1 MTTAIETFD
10 LTRRFGRTEAV
21 NGLNLQVP
29 AGSIFALLGPNGA
42 GKTTTLKLL
51 MNLVRATRGRATVL
65 GVDSRRLGPRDL
77 QRIGYVSENQRL
89 PEWMTP
95 AELFDY
101 CRPFYPTWDETL
113 RRKLEADLG
122 LTSRERLRTLSRGTR
137 MKAALLASLAYHP
150 DLVVL
155 DEPFTGLDPLVRDE
169 LVRGLLEVSGERP
182 WTVLISSHDIDDV
195 ERLADWVGFIKDGRL
210 LFAEPVSALLER
222 FRLVEVVSRDDTPA
236 VMPADPRW
244 LPHGTAGRTL
254 RFVDTRHD
262 GPDAASRIASAFPAC
277 GVRTTPL
284 PLREIFVTLAR
295 ESSAASTHA
304 RPERAAGADE
314 SKVEGP

>member
-42 GKTTTLKLL
+42 GKTTTLKVL
-51 MNLVRATRGRATVL
+51 MNLVRPTRGRATVL
-65 GVDSRRLGPRDL
+65 GVDARRLGPRDF

-89 PEWMTP
+89 PDWMTP
-95 AELFDY
+95 GQLFDY
-101 CRPFYPTWDETL
+101 CRPFYPTWDNAL
-113 RRKLEADLG
+113 QARLESDLG
-122 LTSRERLRTLSRGTR
+122 LTSRTRLRTLSRGTR
-137 MKAALLASLAYHP
+137 MKAALLSSLAYRP
-150 DLVVL
+150 ELVVL

-169 LVRGLLEVSGERP
+169 LVRGLLEVSSERT

-222 FRLVEVVSRDDTPA
+222 FRLVEVVPGGDTPA
-236 VMPADPRW
+236 VMPAEPRW

-254 RFVDTRHD
+254 RFVDTHHD
-262 GPDAASRIASAFPAC
+262 APDADSRIASAFPGC
-277 GVRTTPL
+277 DIRTSPL

-295 ESSAASTHA
+295 NSATASA
-304 RPERAAGADE
+304 
-314 SKVEGP
+314 KVEGA

>member
-1 MTTAIETFD
+1 MTNAIETVD

-21 NGLNLQVP
+21 KGLNLQVP

-51 MNLVRATRGRATVL
+51 MNLLRPTRGTATVL
-65 GVDSRRLGPRDL
+65 GADTRRLGPDQF
-77 QRIGYVSENQRL
+77 QRIGYVSENQQM

-95 AELFDY
+95 GELFDY
-101 CRPFYPTWDETL
+101 CRPFYPAWDEAL
-113 RRKLEADLG
+113 RGKLESDLG
-122 LTSRERLRTLSRGTR
+122 LATRAPLSTLSRGTR
-137 MKAALLASLAYHP
+137 MKAALLASLAYRP

-169 LVRGLLEVSGERP
+169 LVRGLLEVSSERT

-195 ERLADWVGFIKDGRL
+195 ERLADWVGFMKDGQVQ
-210 LFAEPVSALLER
+210 FAEPVAALLAR
-222 FRLVEVVSRDDTPA
+222 FRLVEVVPRDDTPA

-254 RFVDTRHD
+254 RFVDSYHD
-262 GPDAASRIASAFPAC
+262 ESAAAARIAAAFPGC
-277 GVRTTPL
+277 DIRTSQM

-295 ESSAASTHA
+295 GSSTAPGEKS
-304 RPERAAGADE
+304 
-314 SKVEGP
+314 